1 MRPSSSIFRALTWR
15 RRTPTATAERTMS
28 AVGVKTASER
38 LRQRSASSPASSR
51 ASGGARVRAR
61 VEEEIMT
68 VVRCVF
74 IGIGAAL
81 HYYTGAPGD
90 SHLRNTW
97 PSCSISEVVPHPTHA
112 WIGRSHFSGFQVKE
126 LALKTDL
133 IFVSV
138 SSADKGA
145 KKIFDSFNRMHMIWR
160 DRV

>member
-51 ASGGARVRAR
+51 ASGGARVCAR

-68 VVRCVF
+68 AVKCVF
-74 IGIGAAL
+74 IGTGVAL
-81 HYYTGAPGD
+81 RYYTGAPGD

-97 PSCSISEVVPHPTHA
+97 SSCRILGFVPRPTHA
-112 WIGRSHFSGFQVKE
+112 WIVGWSFLLLRISCVGMSIENG
-126 LALKTDL
+126 LNGCLC
-133 IFVSV
+133 IFC
-138 SSADKGA
+138 
-145 KKIFDSFNRMHMIWR
+145 
-160 DRV
+160 